1 MESTEKTANERLQ
14 NFSGFIWRSFSEV
27 YVRFRGGDS
36 AAGGAGE
43 ESQLNEVGL
52 VDVFDRLA
60 FLARCG
66 GYRLDADG
74 TAAELVDHGRE
85 DMSVG
90 RFESEAVDFEEGERF
105 FRDRFR
111 DGGGIF

>member
-1 MESTEKTANERLQ
+1 MFRD
-14 NFSGFIWRSFSEV
+14 V
-27 YVRFRGGDS
+27 YKRQRFRGGD
-36 AAGGAGE
+36 ATAGGAGE

-60 FLARCG
+60 FLACCG

-85 DMSVG
+85 DMSVSYTHLDVYKRQVLTFVRG
-90 RFESEAVDFEEGERF
+90 YFQDNFSALAEEE
-105 FRDRFR
+105 
-111 DGGGIF
+111 